1 MQTVEVTIGNDKLFE
16 IDELFE
22 AMLELVNTNDAGHVL
37 LQPDVAFVTILD
49 DDSKHDYTYM

>member
-16 IDELFE
+16 IDELFK
-22 AMLELVNTNDAGHVL
+22 AMLGLVNTDDVGHVL

-49 DDSKHDYTYM
+49 DDSKHDLTYM